1 MSNPDIERIKVI
13 ETFHGYP
20 LDQKYS
26 CTVFIGKSVYI
37 DKEKKNTVDI
47 PEEKIDRFF
56 KNQGYIDG
64 YTRIPGKGRYGETL
78 ENSEMIL
85 MFDKT
90 LRNVLKFCYEY
101 NRKFKQ
107 EAVYLEVNPVNQF
120 EVKGDGA
127 DATSNK

>member
-1 MSNPDIERIKVI
+1 MSNPDIERIKLV

-20 LDQKYS
+20 LDQEYS

-37 DKEKKNTVDI
+37 DEAKEHTVDI
-47 PEEKIDRFF
+47 PEDKIDRFF
-56 KNQGYIDG
+56 KEQGYIEG
-64 YTRIPGKGRYGETL
+64 YTRIAGKGRHRQTV
-78 ENSEMIL
+78 ENSEMVL

-107 EAVYLEVNPVNQF
+107 EAVYLEVNPVSQF

-127 DATSNK
+127 DATSHE